1 MNSSNPSGPP
11 NAAAPSDSPQP
22 AKTKSRRRDPR
33 VPRNSQ
39 VMLCCLDKQGRQQ
52 RFRAHAVD
60 VSKTGILVQTEEPVP
75 EGSIVFVQTASFTAL
90 GKASVRHCTQKGMKY
105 RIGLYLPD
113 PLPRDI

>member
-1 MNSSNPSGPP
+1 M
-11 NAAAPSDSPQP
+11 AAAPLDSPRP
-22 AKTKSRRRDPR
+22 ANPKSRRRDPR
-33 VPRNSQ
+33 VPRDSQ
-39 VMLCCLDKQGRQQ
+39 VMLCCFDRQGRQQ
-52 RFRAHAVD
+52 RFRARAVD

-75 EGSIVFVQTASFTAL
+75 EGSIVFLQTASFTAL

>member
-1 MNSSNPSGPP
+1 MSPSNPSSRPA
-11 NAAAPSDSPQP
+11 AAAPPDLPQP
-22 AKTKSRRRDPR
+22 AKAKSRRRDQRIPR
-33 VPRNSQ
+33 DSQ
-39 VMLCCLDKQGRQQ
+39 IVLCYVDRQGRQQ
-52 RFRAHAVD
+52 RSRARAVD

-75 EGSIVFVQTASFTAL
+75 QGSIVFLQTANFTAL